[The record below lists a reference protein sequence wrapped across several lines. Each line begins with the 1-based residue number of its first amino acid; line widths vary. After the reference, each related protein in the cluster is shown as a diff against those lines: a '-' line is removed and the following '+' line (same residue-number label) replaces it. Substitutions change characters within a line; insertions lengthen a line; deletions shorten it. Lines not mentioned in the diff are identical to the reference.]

1 MVHLFHIID
10 ERVFHQLLVAAVR
23 CVLQDLKYVTDRA
36 VIYILPKITAV
47 RTPAGDEAVQD
58 LSGLLR
64 IRRGQAVFGPKP
76 QDGNGTGGTDC
87 QAMLAF
93 SASVPSEFA
102 DLMMLGFMLRIQ
114 IQQAART
121 YAGTC
126 SAADAAL
133 IVDIQS
139 G

>member
-1 MVHLFHIID
+1 M
-10 ERVFHQLLVAAVR
+10 
-23 CVLQDLKYVTDRA
+23 TDRA
-36 VIYILPKITAV
+36 TIYILPKITAV
-47 RTPAGDEAVQD
+47 RAPAGDETIQG

-93 SASVPSEFA
+93 LASVPSKFA
-102 DLMMLGFMLRIQ
+102 DLLMLGFMLCIH